1 MIPWIFS
8 RSIETMLTYKKY
20 LQSLMRYSYNTNVRY
35 ATSAIFKSNI
45 LLNSLHLH
53 PNKFQLEIKYCHA
66 IILAFRCPRRV
77 FIPYYL
83 VGGSSSFKQFWA
95 IEGISGKNNICF
107 RVGGLVLKYFCSQMC
122 VCLINRERVK

>member
-1 MIPWIFS
+1 MIS
-8 RSIETMLTYKKY
+8 LTQVTVTRSIDIVLTYQKY
-20 LQSLMRYSYNTNVRY
+20 LQSFMGYSYNTNVRY

-77 FIPYYL
+77 FIHYYL
-83 VGGSSSFKQFWA
+83 VGGANFSQFQA
-95 IEGISGKNNICF
+95 IEGNSGKNNICF
-107 RVGGLVLKYFCSQMC
+107 RVGGLGLKYFCSQMC
-122 VCLINRERVK
+122 VFDK

>member
-1 MIPWIFS
+1 MG
-8 RSIETMLTYKKY
+8 
-20 LQSLMRYSYNTNVRY
+20 YSYNTNVRY

-83 VGGSSSFKQFWA
+83 VGGANFSQIQA
-95 IEGISGKNNICF
+95 IEGNICF

-122 VCLINRERVK
+122 VFDK